1 MKAKDRHQ
9 LKQDEFAQTAVRVA
23 GQLRENQSRVLTIVG
38 IAAVILAIGGG
49 YYFWTHS
56 RENKAGVL
64 LGDAASIRE
73 SAIAPPSTL
82 PGVGQAPNTFPTE
95 QARGEAAIKAFQQ
108 VVSTYPSSAAA
119 VAARYEIAATELELG
134 RFSEAETG
142 FRDVIAEK
150 REPYSST
157 ARLGLAET
165 LMAAGKNDEAIKLL
179 TELSAER
186 DGPLPVD
193 SVLIQL
199 ARANAKAGKSQ
210 DARAAYKRVVDEF
223 SDSQYAADARQAL
236 ASLN

>member
-23 GQLRENQSRVLTIVG
+23 GQLRENRNRVVTIVG
-38 IAAVILAIGGG
+38 IAAVVLAIGGG
-49 YYFWTHS
+49 YYFWTQS
-56 RENKAGVL
+56 REDKAGVL
-64 LGDAASIRE
+64 LGDASSIRE

-82 PGVGQAPNTFPTE
+82 PGVGQAPNTYPTE
-95 QARGEAAIKAFQQ
+95 QARGEAAIKAYQQ
-108 VVSTYPSSAAA
+108 VVSNYPSSAAA

-134 RFSEAETG
+134 RFSEAEAG
-142 FRDVIAEK
+142 FRDVIAQK

-165 LMAAGKNDEAIKLL
+165 LMAAGRNDDAIKLL
-179 TELSAER
+179 TDLSAER

-236 ASLN
+236 AAIN